1 MANNKKQQLR
11 LDKNGALKMKSQK
24 YDHVIRES
32 YESLLAIFEKND
44 MSEEEIVNVMVVLT
58 STAMNAVGV
67 KSVET
72 IFGRLSITG
81 SRDIDSRH

>member
-1 MANNKKQQLR
+1 MANNKKQQLSR
-11 LDKNGALKMKSQK
+11 NKNGAIKMKNQQ
-24 YDHVIRES
+24 YDDVIRES

-72 IFGRLSITG
+72 IFGRLSLTG
-81 SRDIDSRH
+81 SRDIDARH

>member
-1 MANNKKQQLR
+1 MENNKKQQLSR
-11 LDKNGALKMKSQK
+11 NKNGAIKMKNQQ
-24 YDHVIRES
+24 YDDVIRES

-67 KSVET
+67 KGVET
-72 IFGRLSITG
+72 IFGRLSLSG